1 MTLSELSVEERIQA
15 AWRVYAE
22 ETASLPE
29 HDYDALEPF
38 AYRRL
43 KRTLAEI
50 RRTVEFTGK

>member
-1 MTLSELSVEERIQA
+1 MEERIQA
-15 AWRVYAE
+15 AWRKYAE

-50 RRTVEFTGK
+50 RQTVEFTSK